1 MNGDDAAQPG
11 DNADAEGTDVE
22 GPATY
27 DPRPATLLTA
37 RGLTKSYPTAKGPLT
52 VLGGVDLD
60 VRRGEFVAIV
70 GESGTGK
77 STLLHLLGALD
88 RPTSGRVS
96 YTDRTGRETDVF
108 AYVDEALAS
117 FRGRE
122 IGFVFQFHHLLPEFS
137 ALENVAMP
145 ALIQRTPTAQAH
157 ERAASLLASMGL
169 ADRTDHRP
177 AQLSGGERQRV
188 AIARA
193 LMNQPGLV
201 LADEPTGNLDTKTA
215 DALHNELRALSREQ
229 GQAFVIVTHNPAL
242 AALADRVLTL
252 EDGRLSDGGAS
263 YADNALD
270 ERA

>member
-1 MNGDDAAQPG
+1 MNVDDAAQP
-11 DNADAEGTDVE
+11 D
-22 GPATY
+22 
-27 DPRPATLLTA
+27 
-37 RGLTKSYPTAKGPLT
+37 KGPLT
-52 VLGGVDLD
+52 VLDGVDLD
-60 VRRGEFVAIV
+60 GRRGEFVAIV

-108 AYVDEALAS
+108 AYDDEALAS

-145 ALIQRTPTAQAH
+145 ALIQRTSAAQAH
-157 ERAASLLASMGL
+157 ERAGSLLASMGR

-201 LADEPTGNLDTKTA
+201 LADEPTGNLDTATSEEIMR
-215 DALHNELRALSREQ
+215 LFEMLYRQ
-229 GQAFVIVTHNPAL
+229 GNTLLVVTHEEDIAQHARRSVRLRDGLVESDTRVVAPTL
-242 AALADRVLTL
+242 AEEAVV
-252 EDGRLSDGGAS
+252 
-263 YADNALD
+263 
-270 ERA
+270 